1 MTTSQQLLYSVNREG
16 ANYPSPTL
24 INVQQYIFS
33 PQLTKCEAHASVV
46 VMDSSPQWRHRPVIT
61 LRIRDIQEIG
71 CLSSYTPELLA
82 LTMALWIKIA
92 SHLPSSIYTD
102 SESSLDTIA
111 NRRNHLKSAKT
122 SCHILL
128 RRADYLLQ
136 YSHCPLHHVSSH
148 ADKYKNLQ
156 DLTYPEWGNF
166 IADKVAVKQLRG
178 AGRARL
184 HAHFHRHFCTQCYPG
199 HSLLQLLVWRGDAAG
214 IPLPLVPLSSQLNDV
229 RHQLYITDRDN

>member
-82 LTMALWIKIA
+82 LTMALWFMAA
-92 SHLPSSIYTD
+92 SQPPYTPNRNPPWTQLPTD
-102 SESSLDTIA
+102 ATTSNPQRLRAISY
-111 NRRNHLKSAKT
+111 SAVPTTSYNTPTAHFTTYPVTPTNKT
-122 SCHILL
+122 SPT
-128 RRADYLLQ
+128 RNGET
-136 YSHCPLHHVSSH
+136 S
-148 ADKYKNLQ
+148 
-156 DLTYPEWGNF
+156 
-166 IADKVAVKQLRG
+166 
-178 AGRARL
+178 
-184 HAHFHRHFCTQCYPG
+184 
-199 HSLLQLLVWRGDAAG
+199 
-214 IPLPLVPLSSQLNDV
+214 
-229 RHQLYITDRDN
+229 